1 MGALPPGNA
10 VFSPCCGGE
19 SRERHPK
26 EGVSALDLDPGPR
39 ECWEEGVEIN
49 FPAKGARHWTVQ
61 PCPCWELGK
70 SEQLIWR
77 IRTDAGTQGT
87 KQKPS
92 SMTWAHITI
101 VWVWVHKGTGALMTL
116 LLEQT
121 LKKS

>member
-1 MGALPPGNA
+1 MGALPA
-10 VFSPCCGGE
+10 RDVIFSSSRGRE
-19 SRERHPK
+19 SQERHPK
-26 EGVSALDLDPGPR
+26 EEGVSALDLDPGPR

-49 FPAKGARHWTVQ
+49 FPAKGARRWAVQ
-61 PCPCWELGK
+61 PCPCWKLGK

-87 KQKPS
+87 KWKPI

-116 LLEQT
+116 LLE
-121 LKKS
+121 